1 MPKNTIQFVCRQC
14 GAEQP
19 KWLGQCPQCGEWGT
33 LEEAPTLAAS
43 SKSASSLLRSSFAGQ
58 ISSGLASRPT
68 RLSDVPSSEQE
79 GRASTGIGEFDR
91 VLGGGIVRGAL
102 MLVGGDPGIGKSTL
116 LTQTA
121 GSLAKTTGKTLY
133 VSGEESAPQIKRR
146 AERLGSDGGDNLL
159 LLTEV
164 DAAIIAGAI
173 EAEKPDFV
181 IIDSIQTMVHPDL
194 DGVPGSVSQVRACT
208 QALARI
214 AKGDGVSIFLVGH
227 VTKEGAIAGP
237 RVLEHM
243 VDTVLTFEGDRHFS
257 QRILRAVK
265 NRFGGTDEI
274 GVFEMRENGLIEMP
288 NPSEILLSERP
299 ENAPGS
305 AVTCIM
311 EGARPLLVEIQ
322 ALIAP
327 SHMPTP
333 RRAVSGLDIGR
344 VQMVLAV
351 LEKRLRMSMANQDVF
366 INAAGGIRADE
377 PGVDLA
383 IALAA
388 ASHMRDIPIDK
399 AIFAAGEVGLAG
411 EVRAVSRVEIRLA
424 EAARLG
430 FTRAIV
436 SKRNKKNLG
445 RRLPENLY
453 VIGVENLFEAVEA
466 ALHKPEHHGG

>member
-1 MPKNTIQFVCRQC
+1 
-14 GAEQP
+14 
-19 KWLGQCPQCGEWGT
+19 
-33 LEEAPTLAAS
+33 
-43 SKSASSLLRSSFAGQ
+43 
-58 ISSGLASRPT
+58 
-68 RLSDVPSSEQE
+68 
-79 GRASTGIGEFDR
+79 
-91 VLGGGIVRGAL
+91 
-102 MLVGGDPGIGKSTL
+102 
-116 LTQTA
+116 
-121 GSLAKTTGKTLY
+121 
-133 VSGEESAPQIKRR
+133 
-146 AERLGSDGGDNLL
+146 
-159 LLTEV
+159 
-164 DAAIIAGAI
+164 
-173 EAEKPDFV
+173 
-181 IIDSIQTMVHPDL
+181 
-194 DGVPGSVSQVRACT
+194 
-208 QALARI
+208 
-214 AKGDGVSIFLVGH
+214 
-227 VTKEGAIAGP
+227 
-237 RVLEHM
+237 
-243 VDTVLTFEGDRHFS
+243 
-257 QRILRAVK
+257 
-265 NRFGGTDEI
+265 
-274 GVFEMRENGLIEMP
+274 
-288 NPSEILLSERP
+288 
-299 ENAPGS
+299 
-305 AVTCIM
+305 M